1 MAIAPSRILG
11 EIEKYAS
18 KAQTEDPAKMRESVA
33 AIRALCNLLLDE
45 DGHEQDQDLK
55 PRAMPLT
62 SSSPKPQIS
71 LAENKLKEEDANG
84 DSLFDF

>member
-1 MAIAPSRILG
+1 MAVAPARILS

-18 KAQTEDPAKMRESVA
+18 KARTQDPAKMRESVV
-33 AIRALCNLLLDE
+33 AIRTLCNLLLDE
-45 DGHEQDQDLK
+45 DDHGQNKTPH
-55 PRAMPLT
+55 AVPLA
-62 SSSPKPQIS
+62 SPSPSPQIS

>member
-1 MAIAPSRILG
+1 MAVAPARILS

-18 KAQTEDPAKMRESVA
+18 KARTEDPAKMRESVA

-45 DGHEQDQDLK
+45 DDHVQDK
-55 PRAMPLT
+55 VPRAMPLA
-62 SSSPKPQIS
+62 SPAPSPQIS

>member
-1 MAIAPSRILG
+1 MAVAPARILS

-18 KAQTEDPAKMRESVA
+18 KARAEDPAKMRESVA

-45 DGHEQDQDLK
+45 DDHGQDK
-55 PRAMPLT
+55 MPRAMPLA
-62 SSSPKPQIS
+62 SPSPKPQIS

>member
-1 MAIAPSRILG
+1 MAVAPARILS

-18 KAQTEDPAKMRESVA
+18 KARTEDPAKMRESVA
-33 AIRALCNLLLDE
+33 AIQALCNLLLDE
-45 DGHEQDQDLK
+45 DDHVQDK
-55 PRAMPLT
+55 MPRAMPLA
-62 SSSPKPQIS
+62 SPAPSPQIS

>member
-1 MAIAPSRILG
+1 MAVAPARILS
-11 EIEKYAS
+11 EIEKYAG
-18 KAQTEDPAKMRESVA
+18 KARTEDPAKMRESVA

-45 DGHEQDQDLK
+45 DGPVQEQT

-62 SSSPKPQIS
+62 PPASKPPIS
-71 LAENKLKEEDANG
+71 LGENKLKEEGANG